1 MLKFF
6 FGRHQSRKDGKR
18 AGHDWSHDPLA
29 HPAIVAMS
37 ACALADLPL
46 VPPPSDGHD
55 CPAGSTTSPRA
66 GEVRGTERISGDQ
79 LAKRPASAP

>member
-6 FGRHQSRKDGKR
+6 FGRHQSRKDRKR

-55 CPAGSTTSPRA
+55 CPAGNTTSPRA
-66 GEVRGTERISGDQ
+66 GEAWGTERTF
-79 LAKRPASAP
+79 R

>member
-6 FGRHQSRKDGKR
+6 FGRHQSRKDRKR

-37 ACALADLPL
+37 ARELADLPL

-66 GEVRGTERISGDQ
+66 GEVGRSGLSGDQ

>member
-6 FGRHQSRKDGKR
+6 FGRHQSRKDRKR

-37 ACALADLPL
+37 ARELADLPL
-46 VPPPSDGHD
+46 VPPPSDGHS
-55 CPAGSTTSPRA
+55 CPADSTTSRQA
-66 GEVRGTERISGDQ
+66 GEAWRTERTF
-79 LAKRPASAP
+79 R